1 MGRTYAGVL
10 GTLAFATTIVR
21 ALIYSGGFGST
32 MATAIAHLI
41 AFAVIGGMIGELA
54 EWIVADSIRSS
65 LRVETNSEPVK
76 PTS

>member
-10 GTLAFATTIVR
+10 GTLAFATTVVR
-21 ALIYSGGFGST
+21 GLIHSGGFGST

-41 AFAVIGGMIGELA
+41 VFAVIGGMIGELA